1 MDRWL
6 FLNATANPTDVSVD
20 QNSIITFK
28 LDSYDNSSGEIK
40 SYDASKMKFILDFT
54 QTLGELDKT
63 SALIGENITYTARQ
77 GGNSGVTGKYE
88 TGSYTI
94 ELNNVKIPTEINVT
108 DSTIAL
114 NAGGEADVGATL
126 TPADAGNLTYSS
138 NNTNVVVVE
147 NGKIKAHM
155 KTKELFDNP
164 EILKGLNLVKPH
176 IISLKEALK
185 AKGFKLDGDSNDIK
199 TLVKSLVKELR

>member
-1 MDRWL
+1 MQQ
-6 FLNATANPTDVSVD
+6 TTDVSVD

-63 SALIGENITYTARQ
+63 AALIGENITYTARQ
-77 GGNSGVTGKYE
+77 GGNSTVTGKYE

-94 ELNNVKIPTEINVT
+94 ELNNVKIPTEINIT
-108 DSTIAL
+108 ESTIAL

-126 TPADAGNLTYSS
+126 TQLKMEKSKVLKKVTPQLQFHLLVMIDMQQQ
-138 NNTNVVVVE
+138 
-147 NGKIKAHM
+147 KIKQ
-155 KTKELFDNP
+155 
-164 EILKGLNLVKPH
+164 
-176 IISLKEALK
+176 SLL
-185 AKGFKLDGDSNDIK
+185 LL
-199 TLVKSLVKELR
+199 T